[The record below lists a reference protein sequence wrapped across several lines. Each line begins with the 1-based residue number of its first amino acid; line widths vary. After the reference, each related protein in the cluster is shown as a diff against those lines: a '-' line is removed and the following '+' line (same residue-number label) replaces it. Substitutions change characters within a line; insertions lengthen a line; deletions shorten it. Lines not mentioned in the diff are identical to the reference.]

1 MTCTLKCNYA
11 TLDGIARESLKEVME
26 VAIVKVVRHEGVLKG
41 GEEAEVEGSVVVI
54 YHLEGIN

>member
-11 TLDGIARESLKEVME
+11 TWDGIARESLKEVME
-26 VAIVKVVRHEGVLKG
+26 VAIVKVVRHEGVLEG
-41 GEEAEVEGSVVVI
+41 GEEEVEGSVVVI